1 MYPAP
6 TAYPLR
12 LFNEAVVTADDR
24 YDVSGLP
31 EAQFEPGSNGL
42 VLKNLL
48 GITSAHVMD
57 EAEARAL
64 EQTMDTLVRAYAE
77 RHRFTATDL
86 CDCHRTWLGEIYE
99 WAGHY
104 RRVNVSKD
112 GFPFAA
118 AAQVP
123 VLMDQFERDV
133 LRRCTPCTSADRAEV
148 AHALAETHVELVLI
162 HPFRDGNGRLARM
175 LSSLMALQAGLPL
188 LDFSLMAG
196 TGKTAYI
203 AAIQAG
209 LDKHYAPMVSL
220 FGEVIEQSRL
230 SS

>member
-1 MYPAP
+1 M
-6 TAYPLR
+6 
-12 LFNEAVVTADDR
+12 TADDR

-42 VLKNLL
+42 VLKNLI
-48 GITSAHVMD
+48 GITSKQVMD

-64 EQTMDTLVRAYAE
+64 EQVMDILVRAYSE
-77 RHRFTATDL
+77 THRFATTDL
-86 CDCHRTWLGEIYE
+86 CDCHRTWLGNIYE
-99 WAGHY
+99 WAGRY

-133 LRRCTPCTSADRAEV
+133 LRRYTPCAFADRADV
-148 AHALAETHVELVLI
+148 VHALAETHVELVLI
-162 HPFRDGNGRLARM
+162 HPFRDGNGRLARV

-209 LDKHYAPMVSL
+209 LDTHYAAMERL
-220 FGEVIEQSRL
+220 FGEVIEQSR
-230 SS
+230 SSS

>member
-1 MYPAP
+1 
-6 TAYPLR
+6 
-12 LFNEAVVTADDR
+12 VTADDR

-77 RHRFTATDL
+77 RHRFTATEL
-86 CDCHRTWLGEIYE
+86 CDCHRTWLGDIYE
-99 WAGHY
+99 WAGCY
-104 RRVNVSKD
+104 RRVNVGKD

-123 VLMDQFERDV
+123 VLMDKFERDV
-133 LRRCTPCTSADRAEV
+133 LRRCTPCTFTDRAEV
-148 AHALAETHVELVLI
+148 VHALAETHVELGLI
-162 HPFRDGNGRLARM
+162 HPFRDGNGRLARV

-196 TGKTAYI
+196 TGKVAYV

-209 LDKHYAPMVSL
+209 LDKHYAPMESL
-220 FGEVIEQSRL
+220 FGAVIEQSR
-230 SS
+230 SSS

>member
-1 MYPAP
+1 MS
-6 TAYPLR
+6 
-12 LFNEAVVTADDR
+12 ADDR
-24 YDVSGLP
+24 YHVSGLP
-31 EAQFEPGSNGL
+31 EAQFEPGSDGM

-48 GITSAHVMD
+48 GITSKQIMD

-64 EQTMDTLVRAYAE
+64 EQAMDILVREYSE
-77 RHRFTATDL
+77 THRFTAADL
-86 CDCHRTWLGEIYE
+86 SGCHRTWLGEIYE

-123 VLMDQFERDV
+123 VLMDRYEREV
-133 LRRCTPCTSADRAEV
+133 LQRCTPCTFAGKAQV
-148 AHALAETHVELVLI
+148 VHALTETHVELVVI

-175 LSSLMALQAGLPL
+175 LSTLMALQAGLPL

-196 TGKTAYI
+196 TGKAAYI

-209 LDKHYAPMVSL
+209 LDKRYAPMESL
-220 FGEVIEQSRL
+220 FGEVIEQSRP